1 MKRRNFIQT
10 GVIASAAAVTACT
23 TTEDKKV
30 SGGISNPNSV
40 ANLPISIATWAPNTG
55 AVDAA
60 MTKITDGKTA
70 LDAVEAGARV
80 PEADPNDT
88 SVGYGGFPDRDGNVT
103 LDACIMDHTM
113 NCGSVTYLQNI
124 KHPISVA
131 RKVMENTPHVMLSGK
146 GALEF
151 AVSEGFQQ
159 EEMLTEKAKKAWKAW
174 KVESKYKP
182 IINVELHDTIGI
194 MAIDKDNKI
203 AGACTTSGAAFKM
216 HGRVGDSPI
225 IGAGMYVDDEVG
237 GAVATGL
244 GELVMKTCGSFLI
257 VELMRQGMTPQEA
270 CEAGVKRIADKLGDY
285 AEYQVGFLA
294 INKKGEHGA
303 FAIQKGFN
311 YAINQNGETKTYDS
325 GSLIS

>member
-1 MKRRNFIQT
+1 MKRRDFIQT
-10 GVIASAAAVTACT
+10 GVLASAAAVTACQS
-23 TTEDKKV
+23 DKEVAKTGV
-30 SGGISNPNSV
+30 NNPNSV
-40 ANLPISIATWAPNTG
+40 AALPISIATWAPNTG

-60 MTKITDGKTA
+60 MAQISKEKTA

-151 AVSEGFQQ
+151 ATSEGFQQ
-159 EEMLTEKAKKAWKAW
+159 EEMLTEKAKKAWEEW
-174 KVESKYKP
+174 KIKSEYKP
-182 IINVELHDTIGI
+182 KINVELHDTIGI

-257 VELMRQGMTPQEA
+257 VELMRQGMTPQKA

-285 AEYQVGFLA
+285 ADYQVGFLA

-325 GSLIS
+325 GSLIG